1 MLVKLIKSAR
11 RLSNILISVFLLAA
25 CGQNPHQV
33 AVTDKQPPPSEKLT
47 HHIVAKGETLY
58 SIAWRYNIDFKK
70 LAAANGISGRY
81 HIYPG
86 QRILLSGSVTAPKST
101 SVKTTKS
108 VKASPKKQSKPQTR
122 SKKATQKSTTAIKS
136 TPGKD
141 PLTWVWPA
149 RGKLIAGFRANAGL
163 NKGIDLQGKLGE
175 PVLAA
180 ASGRVVYS
188 GEGLRGYGKLVIV
201 KHSEKYLSAY
211 AHNRSVFVNE
221 GSYVKQGQKI
231 AEMGST
237 GTDIVKLHFEIRY
250 DGKPV
255 DPLRLL
261 PKH

>member
-1 MLVKLIKSAR
+1 MPDIFQKSAR
-11 RLSNILISVFLLAA
+11 CLFNILITVFLLAA
-25 CGQNPHQV
+25 CGQNPHRV
-33 AVTDKQPPPSEKLT
+33 EVTDTRQPPSEKLT
-47 HHIVAKGETLY
+47 HHTVVKGETLY
-58 SIAWRYNIDFKK
+58 SIAWRYNLDFNK
-70 LAAANGISGRY
+70 LAAANGISGKY
-81 HIYPG
+81 QIYPG
-86 QRILLSGSVTAPKST
+86 QRIRLTESVTARKST
-101 SVKTTKS
+101 SSKASKS
-108 VKASPKKQSKPQTR
+108 VKASPKKQTKSLTR
-122 SKKATQKSTTAIKS
+122 SKKETQKSTSASKS
-136 TPGKD
+136 SDAKA

-149 RGKLIAGFRANAGL
+149 RGKLIAGFRANGGL

-237 GTDIVKLHFEIRY
+237 GTDTVKLHFEIRY

-255 DPLRLL
+255 DPIRIL
-261 PKH
+261 PKR